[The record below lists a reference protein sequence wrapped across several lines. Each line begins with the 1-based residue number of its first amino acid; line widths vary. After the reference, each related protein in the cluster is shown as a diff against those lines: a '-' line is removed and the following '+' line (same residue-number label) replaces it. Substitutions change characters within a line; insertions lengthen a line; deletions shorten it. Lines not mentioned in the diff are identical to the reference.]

1 MCNGIT
7 EAAIVGVIEMNR
19 EDNAEV
25 MRRYAGAWSRND
37 WDAAIAFWAD
47 DVVHHVPGRH
57 RLAGD
62 FVGKQA
68 FLDAYMAIFAELGG
82 TIEVVAVHDVLVSD
96 DHAVV
101 LVTERAVRG
110 EQSLEFRRVGV
121 YRLRDGKI
129 VETWSHDYDPYALD
143 AFWA

>member
-1 MCNGIT
+1 MSR
-7 EAAIVGVIEMNR
+7 EANETI
-19 EDNAEV
+19 
-25 MRRYAGAWSRND
+25 MRQYADAWLRND
-37 WDAAIAFWAD
+37 WDAAIAVWAD

-62 FVGKQA
+62 FSGKQA
-68 FLDAYMAIFAELGG
+68 FLDAYTTIFAELDG
-82 TIEVVAVHDVLVSD
+82 TIEVVDVHDVLVSD

-110 EQSLEFRRVGV
+110 DRTHDFQRVGV
-121 YRLRDGKI
+121 YHLRDGKI